1 MESILTER
9 MVKRTQVLSE
19 LNQEKNGHFWLTL
32 RSLIEIEIIT
42 IREENDTA
50 DTDRIKANQGKI
62 EAYKHLLESVERG
75 VIVDTRA

>member
-9 MVKRTQVLSE
+9 MVKRAQVIAE
-19 LNQEKNGHFWLTL
+19 LYQERNGHFWLTL
-32 RSLIEIEIIT
+32 RQFIEIEISS
-42 IREENDTA
+42 IREDNDTA
-50 DTDRIKANQGKI
+50 DPGRVKTNQGKI

>member
-9 MVKRTQVLSE
+9 MVKRTQAISE
-19 LNQEKNGHFWLTL
+19 LHRERNGRFWLLL
-32 RSLIEIEIIT
+32 RQLVEIEIT
-42 IREENDTA
+42 EVREDNDTA
-50 DTDRIKANQGKI
+50 DPDRVKLNQGKI